1 MFSAKRRKSQQSR
14 VAAAVARG
22 TERTQTTH
30 RDPDLDPNFTESL
43 PKLSRARGISQLE
56 SCDSLG
62 DEWSDPAENDS
73 EFLTAAQ
80 LPTKGAT
87 QAQVHQNPQ
96 PGVQIPALLSDFFGI
111 DFLPIS
117 DHISVSNGYD
127 GQPLSHFLL
136 GQSEPSKLRLEVEQL
151 GSTGHSTE
159 STTENSD
166 REVPNVNEDETATD
180 ERDKN
185 RSAKRKPKGRRLKK
199 AYGALKNAA
208 TRRRHDVSDQSSL
221 ERQSQLRSASNDV
234 HGSQVGSQLKTLE
247 HHKSELARVQLEA
260 LSLQLRVETV
270 VRRVQTSQE
279 QIRELEKALALSVNK
294 LQKDDAELKELK
306 RELYSVEQRRIATT
320 TQVDAA
326 KESLVDA
333 INPLVASSGHSPDRR
348 SVSNQ
353 AVPLTP
359 KARNDDDH
367 VRPQSEPLA
376 NHSKGSIEG
385 RPRGFTVD
393 ELTRLKKAHRFD
405 TDSSASLPL
414 RTRSS
419 SCLDLKKQLRRVN
432 SSFIR
437 IHDLDII
444 ASGIRDSSSESSS
457 SLSQGGALCPPDDA
471 KGTSRETIIGIDQD
485 VGAVLD
491 ALIRYGYGIIV
502 DEGDRFR
509 PVQNTERLIAKT
521 AGKSPPACWPIHPWH
536 IASGSDILV
545 WQGTT
550 NIDGPGK
557 NLPVI
562 KARGIVETSPE
573 LVLGLLMDSSRVGEY
588 NKMSQG
594 RSDLLYL
601 QQGVHKTAQESKY
614 NIAGEAKIIRALN
627 RPPVI
632 RRNIEML
639 TLIYARPLEEHTSSS
654 KGFISVS
661 RSVWED
667 EKGVVSSS
675 DDTIRSEML
684 LGVSLL
690 REVLAADGQCHCE
703 LTTITH
709 VHTTAVPEMLAKRM
723 APSHAVG
730 YIKEIQSVF
739 SK

>member
-1 MFSAKRRKSQQSR
+1 M
-14 VAAAVARG
+14 
-22 TERTQTTH
+22 
-30 RDPDLDPNFTESL
+30 
-43 PKLSRARGISQLE
+43 
-56 SCDSLG
+56 
-62 DEWSDPAENDS
+62 
-73 EFLTAAQ
+73 
-80 LPTKGAT
+80 
-87 QAQVHQNPQ
+87 
-96 PGVQIPALLSDFFGI
+96 
-111 DFLPIS
+111 
-117 DHISVSNGYD
+117 
-127 GQPLSHFLL
+127 
-136 GQSEPSKLRLEVEQL
+136 
-151 GSTGHSTE
+151 
-159 STTENSD
+159 
-166 REVPNVNEDETATD
+166 PNVNEDETAID

-185 RSAKRKPKGRRLKK
+185 RAAKRKPRGRRIKK

-208 TRRRHDVSDQSSL
+208 ARRRHDVFDQSSL
-221 ERQSQLRSASNDV
+221 ERQSQLQSISNGV
-234 HGSQVGSQLKTLE
+234 HGSQIGSQLKTLE

-260 LSLQLRVETV
+260 LSVQARVETI
-270 VRRVQTSQE
+270 VRRAQASQVQ
-279 QIRELEKALALSVNK
+279 IGELEKALALSVNK

-306 RELYSVEQRRIATT
+306 RELYSLEQRRIATT

-326 KESLVDA
+326 KEFLVDA
-333 INPLVASSGHSPDRR
+333 KDPVVASSGHSPDRPDRR
-348 SVSNQ
+348 SVSSQ

-359 KARNDDDH
+359 KARKGDDH
-367 VRPQSEPLA
+367 LRPQSEPHA
-376 NHSKGSIEG
+376 NHSKGSIKG

-393 ELTRLKKAHRFD
+393 ELTSLKKAHQFD
-405 TDSSASLPL
+405 TDASASLPL
-414 RTRSS
+414 RTRSL
-419 SCLDLKKQLRRVN
+419 SCPDLKKQLRRVN

-437 IHDLDII
+437 IHDLDIN
-444 ASGIRDSSSESSS
+444 ASAIRDSSSETS
-457 SLSQGGALCPPDDA
+457 SLSQDGALCPPDDA
-471 KGTSRETIIGIDQD
+471 NGTSLETFIAIDKD

-491 ALIRYGYGIIV
+491 ALIRYGYDIIV

-521 AGKSPPACWPIHPWH
+521 AGQTPPACWPIRPWH

-562 KARGIVETSPE
+562 KARGIVEASPE
-573 LVLGLLMDSSRVGEY
+573 LVLDLLMDSSRVGEY

-601 QQGVHKTAQESKY
+601 QQGVHKTAQESEY

-632 RRNIEML
+632 RRNIEMM
-639 TLIYARPLEEHTSSS
+639 TLIYARPLFEEQTGSS

-667 EKGVVSSS
+667 ETGVASTAN
-675 DDTIRSEML
+675 DTIRSEML
-684 LGVSLL
+684 LGVNLL
-690 REVLAADGQCHCE
+690 REVLATDGQCHCE